1 MGQEE
6 EADEPRPVTD
16 ILYSVTYSNSLAM
29 PLFEV
34 RLPEQTL
41 DKGINSR
48 QDGGRG
54 EGDDKPGPVA
64 DILGKYG

>member
-1 MGQEE
+1 MGQVE

-16 ILYSVTYSNSLAM
+16 ILYSVTSSSSLAM

-48 QDGGRG
+48 QDGG
-54 EGDDKPGPVA
+54 EGGRR
-64 DILGKYG
+64 